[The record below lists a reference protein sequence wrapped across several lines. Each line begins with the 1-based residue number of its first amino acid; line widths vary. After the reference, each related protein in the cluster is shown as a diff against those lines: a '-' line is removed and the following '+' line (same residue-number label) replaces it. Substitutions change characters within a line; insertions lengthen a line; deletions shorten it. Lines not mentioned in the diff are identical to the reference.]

1 MESNVKRKC
10 STDDPTV
17 AQEFRTDSAMKQKKL
32 KVDFDTSLSAINP
45 MEASV
50 GIEAAANPVNTT
62 EQAAMARFWS
72 AMSREV
78 DKKAKDD
85 AALEVDLFAKADT
98 HKRIVKT
105 KPLWMLKL
113 SLTTNATKLKQKLQ
127 VSHDA
132 VVAKRIMCTG
142 SLQN

>member
-1 MESNVKRKC
+1 MTPNSNDISR
-10 STDDPTV
+10 SHFGSRHL
-17 AQEFRTDSAMKQKKL
+17 QMKQNKL

-98 HKRIVKT
+98 HT
-105 KPLWMLKL
+105 KE
-113 SLTTNATKLKQKLQ
+113 
-127 VSHDA
+127 
-132 VVAKRIMCTG
+132 
-142 SLQN
+142 

>member
-1 MESNVKRKC
+1 
-10 STDDPTV
+10 
-17 AQEFRTDSAMKQKKL
+17 
-32 KVDFDTSLSAINP
+32 
-45 MEASV
+45 
-50 GIEAAANPVNTT
+50 
-62 EQAAMARFWS
+62 
-72 AMSREV
+72 MSREV

-98 HKRIVKT
+98 HKRIGTT

-142 SLQN
+142 SLRN